1 MEPSTY
7 IPYDEVGITVAVV
20 AAAFAFVVLAWN
32 AIKAIHDWRQLA
44 RRPTDEKLADH
55 ERRIGH
61 LEECC
66 EEVRGKLQS
75 DWEWQRDAAQ
85 MNKLMLR
92 SIKVLLQHA
101 TDGNDVDG
109 LRDMEREIDDY
120 LVDHSGGR

>member
-7 IPYDEVGITVAVV
+7 IPYDELGITVAVV
-20 AAAFAFVVLAWN
+20 AAAFAFVVLTWN

-44 RRPTDEKLADH
+44 RRPTDDKLADH
-55 ERRIGH
+55 EQRIAK
-61 LEECC
+61 LEGCC
-66 EEVRGKLQS
+66 DEVRGKLAS

-101 TDGNDVDG
+101 TDGDDVDG
-109 LRDMEREIDDY
+109 LRSMEREIDDY
-120 LVDHSGGR
+120 LVDHSGRG